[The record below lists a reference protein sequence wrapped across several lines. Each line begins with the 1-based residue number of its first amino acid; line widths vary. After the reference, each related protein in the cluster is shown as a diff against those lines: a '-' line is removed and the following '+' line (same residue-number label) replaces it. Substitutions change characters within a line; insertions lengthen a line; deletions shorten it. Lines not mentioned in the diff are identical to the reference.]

1 MASTEGIIFSD
12 LFISNRDVFIQFF
25 EQYYREQTAA
35 INNAIQRLNAVLTKY
50 TTQTVTAASAA
61 EFEDAWMEFQTTV
74 LLNSQNLQLLVA
86 YRGQSGLNA
95 RFSQI
100 LTQADVMGTSQ
111 TAYGMQYGINA
122 GNTLVRDSIKYLEA
136 SKVEEFLQ
144 KHLNDLLLQLDSS
157 ITNNEAYLLHRYHT
171 DFLNSY
177 YKYDSTASLTNVKW
191 REAFYSANDGFYFG
205 GQGLGQ
211 VYDAFMNHLANYKPD
226 FYDYLATGGVNDING
241 FVDTEPDNSVYV
253 EEGQVYETGH
263 FPQLLSESRNH
274 TGWYTGGDIIIVNP
288 ETMSIV
294 YNIQLKTTTENKA
307 SVFAEKISA
316 IRTFIHSL
324 SALNNPIDMANKLFD
339 FLLTSVSNRNDF
351 NKKPQE
357 EIDKLLIDNLNLKL
371 KHNIALKF

>member
-1 MASTEGIIFSD
+1 M
-12 LFISNRDVFIQFF
+12 
-25 EQYYREQTAA
+25 EQTAA

-61 EFEDAWMEFQTTV
+61 EFEDAWTEFQTTV

-100 LTQADVMGTSQ
+100 LTQADVMGASQ

-122 GNTLVRDSIKYLEA
+122 GNALVRDSIKYLEA

-157 ITNNEAYLLHRYHT
+157 ISNNEAYLLHRYHT

-177 YKYDSTASLTNVKW
+177 YKYDSEASLTGAKW

-226 FYDYLATGGVNDING
+226 FYDYLATGGANDING
-241 FVDTEPDNSVYV
+241 FVDTEPDSSVYV

-307 SVFAEKISA
+307 SIFAEKISA
-316 IRTFIHSL
+316 IRTFINHLASL
-324 SALNNPIDMANKLFD
+324 SNPTDMANKIFD

-351 NKKPQE
+351 NMKPQQ
-357 EIDKLLIDNLNLKL
+357 EIDKLLTESLQLKL
-371 KHNIALKF
+371 NIRL

>member
-12 LFISNRDVFIQFF
+12 LFISNKDLFISFF
-25 EQYYREQTAA
+25 EQYYQEQSAA
-35 INNAIQRLNAVLTKY
+35 INSAISRLNNVLTKY
-50 TTQTVTAASAA
+50 TTQSVTAASAA
-61 EFEDAWMEFQTTV
+61 EFENAWMEFQTVV
-74 LLNSQNLQLLVA
+74 LMNTQNLQLLVA

-100 LTQADVMGTSQ
+100 LNQADVMGVSQ

-122 GNTLVRDSIKYLEA
+122 GNQLVRDSIKYLEA

-157 ITNNEAYLLHRYHT
+157 ISDNEAYLLHRYHT
-171 DFLNSY
+171 EFLNSY
-177 YKYDSTASLTNVKW
+177 YKYDSQASLTGAKW

-226 FYDYLATGGVNDING
+226 FYDYLATGGMNDING
-241 FVDTEPDNSVYV
+241 FIDTDPDNSVYV
-253 EEGQVYETGH
+253 EEGQVFETGH

-274 TGWYTGGDIIIVNP
+274 VGWYTGGDIIIVNP

-316 IRTFIHSL
+316 IRTFINSL
-324 SALNNPIDMANKLFD
+324 STSNNPTEIANKLFD

-351 NKKPQE
+351 NNKPQE
-357 EIDKLLIDNLNLKL
+357 EIDKLLTDNLNLKL
-371 KHNIALKF
+371 THKITLKF

>member
-12 LFISNRDVFIQFF
+12 LFISNKDLFIRFF
-25 EQYYREQTAA
+25 EQYYQEQSAA
-35 INNAIQRLNAVLTKY
+35 INSAISRLNNVLMKY
-50 TTQTVTAASAA
+50 TTQSVTAASAA
-61 EFEDAWMEFQTTV
+61 EFESAWMEFQTVV
-74 LLNSQNLQLLVA
+74 LMNTQNLQLLVA

-100 LTQADVMGTSQ
+100 LNQADVMGVSQ

-122 GNTLVRDSIKYLEA
+122 GNQLVRDSIKYLEA

-157 ITNNEAYLLHRYHT
+157 ISGNEAYLLHRYHT
-171 DFLNSY
+171 EFLNSY
-177 YKYDSTASLTNVKW
+177 YKYDSEASLEGAKW

-226 FYDYLATGGVNDING
+226 FYDYLATGGANDING
-241 FVDTEPDNSVYV
+241 FVDTEPDSSVYV

-307 SVFAEKISA
+307 SIFAEKIGA
-316 IRTFIHSL
+316 IRAFINNLASL
-324 SALNNPIDMANKLFD
+324 SNPIDMANKIFD
-339 FLLTSVSNRNDF
+339 FLLTSVSNHNDF
-351 NKKPQE
+351 DMKPQQ
-357 EIDKLLIDNLNLKL
+357 EIDKLLTESLQLKL
-371 KHNIALKF
+371 NIRL